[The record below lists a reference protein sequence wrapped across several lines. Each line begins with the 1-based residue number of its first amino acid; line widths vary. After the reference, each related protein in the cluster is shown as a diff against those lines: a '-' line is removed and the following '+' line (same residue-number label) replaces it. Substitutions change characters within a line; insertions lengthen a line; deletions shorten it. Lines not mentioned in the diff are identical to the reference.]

1 MNKLEKRI
9 LQQINLNE
17 GVLASI
23 AKLFMRRKVKNYY
36 KTAYQLAKDDPELQA
51 ALIDLENY
59 HERLNDIM
67 KSLCDRNPDHPRCQ
81 KK

>member
-1 MNKLEKRI
+1 MNRLEKQV
-9 LQQINLNE
+9 LEQIKINE
-17 GVLASI
+17 GVLSSI
-23 AKLFMRRKVKNYY
+23 AKLFMRGKIKRQY
-36 KTAYQLAKDDPELQA
+36 KQAYQLAKDDPELQS